1 MIVLYE
7 LLLVFILSYLVISL
21 HELLSFVF
29 LRLSSP

>member
-21 HELLSFVF
+21 HELSFVF